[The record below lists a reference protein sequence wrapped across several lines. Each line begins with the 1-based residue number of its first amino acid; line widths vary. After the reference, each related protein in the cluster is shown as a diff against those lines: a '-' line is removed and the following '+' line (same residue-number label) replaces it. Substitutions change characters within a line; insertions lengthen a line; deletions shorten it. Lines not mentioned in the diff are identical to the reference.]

1 MIAVHGL
8 DEFDAR
14 GKCSDSSWQDPVE
27 KDLDGGWLGASVR
40 EISGKSDKFTIQLFF
55 YTFDSTNTF
64 CASADGLS
72 NEANSLLKQ
81 ICLSRSQ
88 EVCDF

>member
-14 GKCSDSSWQDPVE
+14 GKCSDSSWEDPFKKE
-27 KDLDGGWLGASVR
+27 LDGGWLGASVR
-40 EISGKSDKFTIQLFF
+40 KISGNSDKFTIQLFL

-72 NEANSLLKQ
+72 NEADSLLEQ
-81 ICLSRSQ
+81 ICMTRSQ